1 MLKERDI
8 EILRTLARK
17 YAEYASLPIQ
27 KEKKRM
33 WIALNSGRMERPMV
47 LVDQL
52 PWVELDTDGS
62 MRCQIEDPYWR
73 EVEDRL
79 RKEIYKWEHC
89 PADMVLDPYIA
100 LYIPTITTGW
110 GVEIQDD
117 QIEYEAGND
126 IVSHRYHN
134 QFETFDD
141 VQKIQMPTVKR
152 DYEAE
157 KLVRQHADR
166 IFEGIIPY
174 RMSGAM
180 GEGYPYGFRGGHW
193 DFITMWMGVTDLYYD
208 FIEEP
213 DLVHAIMG
221 RVTDGVV
228 GLIDQYNAQ
237 GLFDVE
243 TNYIHCSQTYCSE
256 VPREGCDHEHA
267 QSQDAWAFGM
277 AQLMTSVSPSI
288 TDEFE
293 VAYMQKTFS
302 KMGAVYYGCCER
314 LDDRL
319 DIVAKMP
326 NIRKVSCSPWSNR
339 EHFAEVLPDAYVM
352 SNKPTPAL
360 LAETTFSLDKAR
372 ADIRRTIAAAKRY
385 DRRLEMILK
394 DVSTLRHDPRRLWD
408 WAKMAVEEA
417 ERSV

>member
-1 MLKERDI
+1 
-8 EILRTLARK
+8 
-17 YAEYASLPIQ
+17 
-27 KEKKRM
+27 
-33 WIALNSGRMERPMV
+33 
-47 LVDQL
+47 
-52 PWVELDTDGS
+52 
-62 MRCQIEDPYWR
+62 
-73 EVEDRL
+73 
-79 RKEIYKWEHC
+79 
-89 PADMVLDPYIA
+89 
-100 LYIPTITTGW
+100 
-110 GVEIQDD
+110 
-117 QIEYEAGND
+117 
-126 IVSHRYHN
+126 
-134 QFETFDD
+134 
-141 VQKIQMPTVKR
+141 
-152 DYEAE
+152 
-157 KLVRQHADR
+157 
-166 IFEGIIPY
+166 
-174 RMSGAM
+174 M